1 MHDFKY
7 SIISNSLG
15 ESTVCTACHAETD
28 ERRVQG
34 AFLLDCNEQR
44 KCFLPLL
51 FPKIHAVELSTILKI
66 LKFSLLIT
74 VYEPIFIQK
83 HAKHDI
89 KELSFPLA
97 KSSGNRFY
105 LLYLRSYKHYNK
117 HDFKYSI
124 ISTSLGDSSV
134 YTACHAETDKRCV
147 QGAILPVCNEQR
159 K

>member
-1 MHDFKY
+1 MCARGNPSHLQRAAEIAFTFL
-7 SIISNSLG
+7 NS
-15 ESTVCTACHAETD
+15 EIY
-28 ERRVQG
+28 
-34 AFLLDCNEQR
+34 AFQQ
-44 KCFLPLL
+44 
-51 FPKIHAVELSTILKI
+51 STISKNQ
-66 LKFSLLIT
+66 KFSLLWMIIMCET
-74 VYEPIFIQK
+74 SVIQK

-97 KSSGNRFY
+97 RSSGNRFY